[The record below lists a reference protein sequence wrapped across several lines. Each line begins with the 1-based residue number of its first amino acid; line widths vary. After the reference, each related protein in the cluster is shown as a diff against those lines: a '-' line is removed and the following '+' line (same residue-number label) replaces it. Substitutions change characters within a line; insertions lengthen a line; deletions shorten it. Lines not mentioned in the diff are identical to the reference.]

1 MVEATLYQISPSKK
15 QTNKQTNK
23 QKHQKDKNNNI
34 SIYNVQ
40 LKTYLKRRICWSMA
54 YGHPLRFI
62 QSHIHSKFMD
72 EQDKTPVQR
81 CMGNLSLEEVHL
93 KTSSLCK
100 LVLNR
105 NNR

>member
-1 MVEATLYQISPSKK
+1 
-15 QTNKQTNK
+15 
-23 QKHQKDKNNNI
+23 
-34 SIYNVQ
+34 
-40 LKTYLKRRICWSMA
+40 MA